1 VELDRLGTLKTIN
14 ILTLAV
20 LIAYLIFG
28 APWLIWIAALLTLGN
43 ALESRVTAALARGWM
58 KFAAV
63 LGAFNSR
70 VILTLTFY
78 LILTPLAFVFRIF
91 NRPLVDHFRA
101 NKRQSYFEDLN
112 KRYTPGDFEK
122 SW

>member
-1 VELDRLGTLKTIN
+1 VELDRLGTVKTIN
-14 ILTLAV
+14 ILILAV

-28 APWLIWIAALLTLGN
+28 AAWLVWLAALLALGN
-43 ALESRVTAALARGWM
+43 ACESRITAALARGWL
-58 KFAAV
+58 KFAEA

-78 LILTPLAFVFRIF
+78 LILTPLAFVYRIF
-91 NRPLVDHFRA
+91 NRQLVEHFRA

-112 KRYTPGDFEK
+112 KQYTPGDFEK

>member
-1 VELDRLGTLKTIN
+1 MELDRLGTVKTVS
-14 ILTLAV
+14 ILILAV

-28 APWLIWIAALLTLGN
+28 AVWLVWGAALLTLGN
-43 ALESRVTAALARGWM
+43 ALESRITAALARGWL
-58 KFAAV
+58 KFSER

-70 VILTLTFY
+70 IILTLTFY